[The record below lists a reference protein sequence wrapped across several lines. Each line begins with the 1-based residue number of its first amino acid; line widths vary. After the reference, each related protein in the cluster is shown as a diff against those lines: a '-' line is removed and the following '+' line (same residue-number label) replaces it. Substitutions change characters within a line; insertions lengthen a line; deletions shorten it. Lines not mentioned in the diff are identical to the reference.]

1 MSELENNNATI
12 QNGSTDQNNN
22 ANNNNMIAEL
32 LADMQQAR
40 AEGGPA
46 AANNNNNNNQ
56 QMMNNNIMGMYN
68 PMMMNSM
75 MNSAMLNN
83 PMMMASMMNNM
94 DMSSLM
100 NNSNGMT
107 PQQIMMAYAGGSNM
121 PMLQPSQEDPNWE
134 DRYFE
139 LQAFKRE
146 KGHCRV
152 PARYKANPK
161 LGRWVMTQR
170 RQFTLLM
177 QGYPNTLTAER
188 INRLEG
194 IGFTWCI
201 RPEPVKTWNSKFQ
214 ELMEYKNTYG
224 NCNVPQR
231 YQDNP
236 KLGTWVHTQRRQY
249 KLMIEG
255 KKSSMTQEKIQALDS
270 IGFFWTTKPNS
281 SSRSMKDDA
290 PRNIIGQRA
299 PMNNSASFAE

>member
-1 MSELENNNATI
+1 
-12 QNGSTDQNNN
+12 
-22 ANNNNMIAEL
+22 MIAEL

-40 AEGGPA
+40 SEGGPAA

-83 PMMMASMMNNM
+83 PMMMASMMNNNM

-134 DRYFE
+134 DRYSE
-139 LQAFKRE
+139 LQEFKRE

-152 PARYKANPK
+152 PARYKANAK

-194 IGFTWCI
+194 IGFTWSI

-231 YQDNP
+231 YQGGCLQSFCFACCSCAV
-236 KLGTWVHTQRRQY
+236 KHFVYLS
-249 KLMIEG
+249 L
-255 KKSSMTQEKIQALDS
+255 SSYLS
-270 IGFFWTTKPNS
+270 IYFTC
-281 SSRSMKDDA
+281 R
-290 PRNIIGQRA
+290 
-299 PMNNSASFAE
+299 

>member
-1 MSELENNNATI
+1 
-12 QNGSTDQNNN
+12 
-22 ANNNNMIAEL
+22 MIAEL

-83 PMMMASMMNNM
+83 PMMMASMMNNNM

-177 QGYPNTLTAER
+177 QGYPNTLTPER

-231 YQDNP
+231 YQ
-236 KLGTWVHTQRRQY
+236 
-249 KLMIEG
+249 G
-255 KKSSMTQEKIQALDS
+255 KCLQSLFRVLFLCCHIQL
-270 IGFFWTTKPNS
+270 
-281 SSRSMKDDA
+281 
-290 PRNIIGQRA
+290 
-299 PMNNSASFAE
+299 